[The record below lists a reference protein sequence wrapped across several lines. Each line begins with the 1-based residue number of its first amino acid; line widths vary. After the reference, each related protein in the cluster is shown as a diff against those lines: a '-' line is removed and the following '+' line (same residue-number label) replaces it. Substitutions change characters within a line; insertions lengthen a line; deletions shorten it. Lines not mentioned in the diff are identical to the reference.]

1 MMKKHFLT
9 LAASAALAVLT
20 LGSCA
25 TINTG
30 AALTEKGPI
39 GPKVGEAQS
48 TYYLGLISSQGEQ
61 NNIQKAAE
69 NGGIKKV
76 MQVEY
81 IDQTILFGLIV
92 KHTTRVYGE

>member
-1 MMKKHFLT
+1 MA

-25 TINTG
+25 TINSG
-30 AALTEKGPI
+30 AALAEKAPI

-48 TYYLGLISSQGEQ
+48 TYFLGLWSEQGEQ
-61 NNIQKAAE
+61 NNIKKAAE

-76 MQVEY
+76 TQVEY
-81 IDQTILFGLIV
+81 IDQAMLFGLII